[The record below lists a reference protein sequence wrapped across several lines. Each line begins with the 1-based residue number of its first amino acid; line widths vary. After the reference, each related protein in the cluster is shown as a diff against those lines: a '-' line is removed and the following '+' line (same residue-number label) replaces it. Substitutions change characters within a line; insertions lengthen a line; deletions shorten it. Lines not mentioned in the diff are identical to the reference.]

1 MILVVLQKE
10 KNPFQL
16 DSPEPDTDKI
26 LDFMMGENR
35 YASLKNNFP
44 EKADALYQKEIEDV
58 KARYQKYKELA
69 K

>member
-1 MILVVLQKE
+1 MKAE
-10 KNPFQL
+10 GKNPFQL

>member
-1 MILVVLQKE
+1 
-10 KNPFQL
+10 
-16 DSPEPDTDKI
+16 
-26 LDFMMGENR
+26 MMGENR